1 MSLLREA
8 ALIAGKDLRI
18 EARSRVTTNQVLP
31 FGGLV
36 VILFAMALDADR
48 PTLTRVAPGLFW
60 VTILLAAS
68 LAAARSAAVEIENS
82 AADGLRMSSLDGA
95 SIFLGKAAA
104 VAVQLLGLELVLG
117 IAVVAVYDV
126 EVRSSPVMIVGALSA
141 TVGLAAAGTLFAA
154 LASGLRARET
164 VLPLLLLPVLA
175 PVLLGGT
182 RAWEAGFQGTP
193 SDGWPWVQ
201 LLALFGLVYGALGVL
216 AYGALLEES

>member
-1 MSLLREA
+1 MRLLREA
-8 ALIAGKDLRI
+8 AVIAGKDLRI

-36 VILFAMALDADR
+36 IVLFAMALDADR

-68 LAAARSAAVEIENS
+68 LAAARSAAVEIENG

-104 VAVQLLGLELVLG
+104 VAVQLVGLELVLG
-117 IAVVAVYDV
+117 VAVVALYDV
-126 EVRSSPVMIVGALSA
+126 EVRSSPVMIVGALCA

-182 RAWEAGFQGTP
+182 RAWEAGFEGTP

-201 LLALFGLVYGALGVL
+201 LLALFGLVYGSLGVL
-216 AYGALLEES
+216 AYGSLLEES